1 MKLTDRNKKVI
12 DILNRSLVE
21 WYRTK
26 STTKPKPTT
35 SGSNNEGM
43 SIKRERFENA
53 HHTTVSSLY
62 GKVKLELTKGYVIL
76 DPYTVVNIKY
86 GTPFTNTPFLIKL
99 TYPPYTKMKT
109 IQKSIETNL
118 TKLFENGFE
127 I

>member
-62 GKVKLELTKGYVIL
+62 
-76 DPYTVVNIKY
+76 
-86 GTPFTNTPFLIKL
+86 
-99 TYPPYTKMKT
+99 TKMKT

-118 TKLFENGFE
+118 TKLFENGFS